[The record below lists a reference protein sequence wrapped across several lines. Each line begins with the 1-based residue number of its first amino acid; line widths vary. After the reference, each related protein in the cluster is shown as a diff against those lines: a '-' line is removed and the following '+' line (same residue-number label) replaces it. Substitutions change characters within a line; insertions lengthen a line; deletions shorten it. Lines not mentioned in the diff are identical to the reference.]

1 MTTKISIE
9 IESTVDASTAL
20 SVLSGL
26 LDVPGYKVSV
36 IKASPA
42 NALKMDSKDIP
53 TEVVEE
59 IEEIDLMAIARNQ
72 QIQRIENNNKR

>member
-26 LDVPGYKVSV
+26 LDVPGYKISV

-53 TEVVEE
+53 TEV
-59 IEEIDLMAIARNQ
+59 DLLTIARNDQ
-72 QIQRIENNNKR
+72 MQRIENNNKR